1 MNGVLWGLIKAN
13 DGTIHRVRDGNYL
26 GRNYGRILRIFQ
38 DKIEIMEIVPDQPG
52 AWRENQATIAL
63 SE

>member
-1 MNGVLWGLIKAN
+1 MPIKVGLYAVSSYTLLSSMLN
-13 DGTIHRVRDGNYL
+13 SFFN
-26 GRNYGRILRIFQ
+26 LRIFQ